1 MQLLELQRMQ
11 QKRIHLY
18 SFRFRNMGG
27 KYVYDQSE
35 KLNQVTHTHRKKK
48 KKNKEKRKKKKEIRA
63 HNFYSIFQS
72 NN

>member
-1 MQLLELQRMQ
+1 
-11 QKRIHLY
+11 
-18 SFRFRNMGG
+18 MGG